1 VERGN
6 FLLVLGELHIASNT
20 LAARCS
26 VEQHPDP
33 ARLIAAE
40 QADRGP
46 GRIVAIPAKDHPN
59 VTSRTSPP
67 SAILGPGLA
76 YWASGIIEALDPDQ
90 SSMVLPA
97 AAMTVVRRGEDL
109 VVQVA
114 PSGPDLD
121 FFEVIG
127 DEMVG
132 VVSDAFQP
140 VAPAGHRPRVTIDK
154 LVLAREQW
162 VFAVA
167 DSAWAFVKDEAE
179 RYCQARRWR
188 REHGL
193 PERVF
198 YRVPAELKPTAA
210 DFRSLVLVN
219 LFAKHVRQTRAA
231 GHPEYT
237 VTEMLPDLDQLWLTD
252 HHGQRYSS
260 ELRFVAYDTMTD
272 GHGSGDG
279 EGMAG

>member
-1 VERGN
+1 
-6 FLLVLGELHIASNT
+6 
-20 LAARCS
+20 
-26 VEQHPDP
+26 
-33 ARLIAAE
+33 
-40 QADRGP
+40 
-46 GRIVAIPAKDHPN
+46 

-272 GHGSGDG
+272 
-279 EGMAG
+279 